1 MSIISHFFW
10 DFAIQH
16 KLISFSGGSQN
27 GFGLKYVDTS
37 SLEFGRKIDRD
48 SDLAATK
55 SKETYDL
62 ANKGKE
68 EETISSSLLVSS
80 SETVQIEA
88 SLNSQELVKPS
99 RVKKRN
105 FASKDPSKSAN
116 ILKSHIDSNNFRH
129 ASKSAS
135 DEENEEV
142 IENL

>member
-1 MSIISHFFW
+1 M
-10 DFAIQH
+10 
-16 KLISFSGGSQN
+16 
-27 GFGLKYVDTS
+27 KYVDTS
-37 SLEFGRKIDRD
+37 SLEFGRKIDKD

-55 SKETYDL
+55 PKETYDR
-62 ANKGKE
+62 ANQGAE
-68 EETISSSLLVSS
+68 EEAISSSLLVSS

-129 ASKSAS
+129 ISKSPS

-142 IENL
+142 KENL

>member
-129 ASKSAS
+129 ISKSPS

-142 IENL
+142 RKNL

>member
-1 MSIISHFFW
+1 M
-10 DFAIQH
+10 
-16 KLISFSGGSQN
+16 
-27 GFGLKYVDTS
+27 KYVDTS

-129 ASKSAS
+129 TSKSAS

-142 IENL
+142 IENS